1 MSQISSLNS
10 HEDNKEDSY
19 MSLNDRKVID
29 LASQNNFAQI
39 KKIYDDENV
48 FVNVFV
54 AKDNKDY
61 SSKN

>member
-10 HEDNKEDSY
+10 HEDFKEDTY

-39 KKIYDDENV
+39 KKIYEDENV
-48 FVNVFV
+48 FVNVFA

-61 SSKN
+61 SSN